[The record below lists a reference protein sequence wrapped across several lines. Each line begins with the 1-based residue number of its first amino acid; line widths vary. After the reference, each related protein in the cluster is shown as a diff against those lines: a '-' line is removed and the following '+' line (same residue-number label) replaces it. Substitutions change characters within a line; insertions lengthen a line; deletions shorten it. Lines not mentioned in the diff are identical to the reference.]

1 VAGRGE
7 RKESD
12 NRADLQVMRLATT
25 SSVPEG
31 ALLARDVQIG
41 RADGIPLLRA
51 GVQLNARYRDG
62 LARAGIHA
70 VYIEDN
76 LSEGIDV
83 ETLVTDETRSI
94 ATRAVADAY
103 KAARTKSVSGKPLE
117 EGTIENLSS
126 VVERILQEIE
136 STGGAAL
143 ALADLCAADG
153 YTFQH
158 SVDVTALGLLIGRQM
173 LQERGWLDYKGERR
187 FNRFDERLLQLGL
200 GLVLHD
206 IGKLVVPVEI
216 LQKPTKL
223 TAAEWEL
230 MKTHPRAGFELL
242 STSPVSPL
250 VKSVVLRHHE
260 RWNGTGYPDG
270 RQGTQIHEMAR
281 IAAVADVYDAV
292 TSERPYC
299 GSRPQHEGVRIILDG
314 CAEGLFDPS
323 VVEVFSRLVA
333 PFPPGVEVDLTDGRR
348 AIVVSVPEAEVDRPL
363 VRVISGSREPYE
375 ISLQAERS
383 IDIVGWESVGG
394 AARAVA

>member
-1 VAGRGE
+1 
-7 RKESD
+7 
-12 NRADLQVMRLATT
+12 MRLATT
-25 SSVPEG
+25 SSVPDN

-51 GVQLNARYRDG
+51 GVILNARYREG

-70 VYIEDN
+70 VYIEDA
-76 LSEGIDV
+76 LGEGIDV
-83 ETLVTDETRSI
+83 DQLVSDETRSV

-103 KAARTKSVSGKPLE
+103 KSAKAKTAAGQPLE
-117 EGTIENLSS
+117 ESTIDNLSG
-126 VVERILQEIE
+126 VVERILAEIE
-136 STGGAAL
+136 ATGGAAL

-158 SVDVTALGLLIGRQM
+158 SVDVTALGLLLGRHM

-206 IGKLVVPVEI
+206 IGKLVVPTEI
-216 LQKPTKL
+216 VQKPGKL

-242 STSPVSPL
+242 SASPVSPL

-260 RWNGTGYPDG
+260 RWNGSGYPDG
-270 RQGTQIHEMAR
+270 RQGTGIHEMAR

-292 TSERPYC
+292 TSARPYS
-299 GSRPQHEGVRIILDG
+299 GSKPPHEGVRLILDG
-314 CAEGLFDPS
+314 GAEQLFDPY
-323 VVEVFSRLVA
+323 VVDVFSRLVA
-333 PFPPGVEVDLTDGRR
+333 PFPPGVEIDLADGRR
-348 AIVVSVPEAEVDRPL
+348 GIVVSVPEDELDRPV
-363 VRVISGSREPYE
+363 VRVTSGPGAPYE
-375 ISLQAERS
+375 VSLQTDRTMEIA
-383 IDIVGWESVGG
+383 GWESL

>member
-1 VAGRGE
+1 
-7 RKESD
+7 
-12 NRADLQVMRLATT
+12 
-25 SSVPEG
+25 
-31 ALLARDVQIG
+31 
-41 RADGIPLLRA
+41 
-51 GVQLNARYRDG
+51 
-62 LARAGIHA
+62 
-70 VYIEDN
+70 
-76 LSEGIDV
+76 
-83 ETLVTDETRSI
+83 
-94 ATRAVADAY
+94 
-103 KAARTKSVSGKPLE
+103 
-117 EGTIENLSS
+117 

>member
-1 VAGRGE
+1 
-7 RKESD
+7 
-12 NRADLQVMRLATT
+12 
-25 SSVPEG
+25 
-31 ALLARDVQIG
+31 
-41 RADGIPLLRA
+41 
-51 GVQLNARYRDG
+51 
-62 LARAGIHA
+62 
-70 VYIEDN
+70 
-76 LSEGIDV
+76 
-83 ETLVTDETRSI
+83 
-94 ATRAVADAY
+94 VADAY
-103 KAARTKSVSGKPLE
+103 KAARSKSVSGKPLE

-348 AIVVSVPEAEVDRPL
+348 AIVVSVPEGEVDRPL
-363 VRVISGSREPYE
+363 VRVISGPREPYE
-375 ISLQAERS
+375 VSLQVDRS
-383 IDIVGWESVGG
+383 IDIVGWESVGS

>member
-1 VAGRGE
+1 VPCLPG
-7 RKESD
+7 
-12 NRADLQVMRLATT
+12 T
-25 SSVPEG
+25 SK
-31 ALLARDVQIG
+31 IG

-51 GVQLNARYRDG
+51 GVELGSRYRDG

-83 ETLVTDETRSI
+83 ETLVSDETRSV

-103 KAARTKSVSGKPLE
+103 KAAKAKTVSGKPLE
-117 EGTIENLSS
+117 ESTIENLSS

-158 SVDVTALGLLIGRQM
+158 SVDVTALGLLIGRHM
-173 LQERGWLDYKGERR
+173 LQERGWADYKGERR

-223 TAAEWEL
+223 TPSEWEL
-230 MKTHPRAGFELL
+230 MKTHPRAGFEQL

-260 RWNGTGYPDG
+260 RWNGTGYPDK
-270 RQGTQIHEMAR
+270 RRGTEIHEMAR

-299 GSRPQHEGVRIILDG
+299 GSWPQHEGVRIIL
-314 CAEGLFDPS
+314 EGGGEELFDPYI
-323 VVEVFSRLVA
+323 VDVFSRVVA

-348 AIVVSVPEAEVDRPL
+348 AIVVSLPDDELDRPL
-363 VRVISGSREPYE
+363 VRVIAGPGAPYE
-375 ISLQAERS
+375 FSLQTDRS
-383 IDIVGWESVGG
+383 VDIVGWESVSA